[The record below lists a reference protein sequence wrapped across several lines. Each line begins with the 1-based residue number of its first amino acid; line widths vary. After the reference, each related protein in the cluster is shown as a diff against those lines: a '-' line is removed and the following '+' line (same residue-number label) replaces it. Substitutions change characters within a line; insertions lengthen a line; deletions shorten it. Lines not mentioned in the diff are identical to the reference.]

1 MTRRGHPRRWRAL
14 MPLLLGLAAGCATSH
29 TLSAW
34 DAHDA
39 MSLASR
45 ALGGSR
51 DIQLVMIP
59 SRSAAADAEFLE
71 ASRYYGRSGMAE
83 QVAETFVAVTNAPVE
98 LALVGRNSEKTA
110 QVLHD
115 AITLAASN
123 DLSRLTLVYL
133 GDPTFAPDLETLAR
147 KHGVRLISI
156 AYPPPEEAA
165 PATTVDPGRVD
176 RNL

>member
-1 MTRRGHPRRWRAL
+1 MIRTGLPPRWL
-14 MPLLLGLAAGCATSH
+14 TLLPLLLSLAAGCATSH

-39 MSLASR
+39 LSLANR
-45 ALGGSR
+45 AIGGSH
-51 DIQLVMIP
+51 DLQLVMIP
-59 SRSAAADAEFLE
+59 TRGATADAEFLE

-83 QVAETFVAVTNAPVE
+83 QVADTFSAATNGPVE

-110 QVLHD
+110 QVMHD
-115 AITLAASN
+115 ALTLAASN

-133 GDPTFAPDLETLAR
+133 GDPAFAPDLETLAR
-147 KHGVRLISI
+147 KHGVRLFTV
-156 AYPPPEEAA
+156 AYPPPDEAA
-165 PATTVDPGRVD
+165 PAKTVDPGRVD